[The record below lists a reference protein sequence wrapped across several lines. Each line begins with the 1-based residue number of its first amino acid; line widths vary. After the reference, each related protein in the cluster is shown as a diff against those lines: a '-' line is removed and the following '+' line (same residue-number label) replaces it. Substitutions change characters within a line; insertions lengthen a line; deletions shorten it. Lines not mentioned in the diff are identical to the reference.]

1 MFIFLSR
8 DMANQ
13 VHSVKY
19 ARTIHIYHV
28 MRASLCLFIV
38 HSIAVC
44 SMLSVT
50 RTHPFPKN
58 KSHTMDA
65 HRLNELRYMI
75 DSFITTMNA
84 KLDTL
89 WNMVEGAPVHLS
101 ETILNELR
109 GFMLD
114 NSYYSSSDINTVLD
128 QLRGFIQR
136 SLSDGLSEFKSE
148 LLGIINQCRDL
159 ESELVEVQGHLHL
172 LMQST
177 PHIQTLSKLRTS
189 TLCTRIVG
197 M

>member
-1 MFIFLSR
+1 
-8 DMANQ
+8 
-13 VHSVKY
+13 
-19 ARTIHIYHV
+19 
-28 MRASLCLFIV
+28 
-38 HSIAVC
+38 
-44 SMLSVT
+44 
-50 RTHPFPKN
+50 
-58 KSHTMDA
+58 MDA
-65 HRLNELRYMI
+65 HRLNKLRYMI

-101 ETILNELR
+101 ETILNDLR

-159 ESELVEVQGHLHL
+159 ESELVEVRVHLHL